1 MAKKDRINPFKELER
16 SLLEVPPE
24 MKKKV
29 MNDIATAKLIIDM
42 GSLYT
47 YNYPAA
53 VKEVLRKK
61 KGNRNK

>member
-1 MAKKDRINPFKELER
+1 MAKKKNINPFKELER
-16 SLLEVPPE
+16 SLMEVPPE

-47 YNYPAA
+47 YNYSAA
-53 VKEVLRKK
+53 VKDVLRKK
-61 KGNRNK
+61 KGKRN